1 MTTYINRP
9 EARCLGDRFEVV
21 PFEDCPSN
29 NSKGGKSST
38 SNCDEFTQV
47 DEACILD
54 SPEFADD
61 CVFPINEIN
70 NCGDESILRKLGSKS
85 AKSTQSFD

>member
-1 MTTYINRP
+1 MTTYLNRP

-21 PFEDCPSN
+21 PFEDCFA
-29 NSKGGKSST
+29 GFGKSGKGSRD
-38 SNCDEFTQV
+38 SCNIFTQV

-70 NCGDESILRKLGSKS
+70 NCGDESILRKLTSKS
-85 AKSTQSFD
+85 AKSTQSYD